1 MGKRKSRQVQA
12 KGPAPKVD
20 KVFDCPY
27 CSRMKTVEIKL
38 NKREGVGQLFCR
50 VCGVKYQR
58 KLGPLMKEVD
68 IYCDWI
74 DEAHAINSQKQKT
87 IGLVDASDSEDDL
100 HFANP
105 EVKPI
110 QKALKHED
118 SEEESKELPK
128 AEKAK
133 PAVEI
138 KKIIKSISPVKNIVK
153 QELNALAH
161 ESGADSEND
170 SAEDLF

>member
-1 MGKRKSRQVQA
+1 MGKRKSRQVQQ

-27 CSRMKTVEIKL
+27 CSRLKTVEVKL

-74 DEAHAINSQKQKT
+74 DEAHAINSKKQKT
-87 IGLVDASDSEDDL
+87 IGLVDASDEEDDL

-105 EVKPI
+105 EVKPVLR
-110 QKALKHED
+110 KLNHED

-133 PAVEI
+133 SSAEP
-138 KKIIKSISPVKNIVK
+138 KKIAKPISPVKSLVK
-153 QELNALAH
+153 QEIKATVDK
-161 ESGADSEND
+161 SGADSEND